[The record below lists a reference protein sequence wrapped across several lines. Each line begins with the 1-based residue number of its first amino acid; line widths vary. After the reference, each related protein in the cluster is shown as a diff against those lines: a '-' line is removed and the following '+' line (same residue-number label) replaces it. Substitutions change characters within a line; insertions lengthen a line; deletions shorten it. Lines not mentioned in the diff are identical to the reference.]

1 MEVLTLED
9 SDEERDN
16 MISGRENTSRP
27 ETQLPATIRH
37 TAGSSNTNTTQSE
50 IPGSTK
56 SIETPAAIDRLKSLP
71 ITVVGEV
78 ELSGTDSDD
87 DIQVN
92 IQKNIM

>member
-9 SDEERDN
+9 SDEEPDK
-16 MISGRENTSRP
+16 MISERENTSRSQ
-27 ETQLPATIRH
+27 TQLHTTIRH
-37 TAGSSNTNTTQSE
+37 TTGSNTNLTPNET
-50 IPGSTK
+50 PAALN

-92 IQKNIM
+92 VQNNNT

>member
-9 SDEERDN
+9 SDEEQDK

-27 ETQLPATIRH
+27 QTQLPAAIRH
-37 TAGSSNTNTTQSE
+37 TSVSNTNTSPSE
-50 IPGSTK
+50 TPAATK

-92 IQKNIM
+92 TQNNNT

>member
-1 MEVLTLED
+1 MED

-37 TAGSSNTNTTQSE
+37 TAGSKTNTSPSE
-50 IPGSTK
+50 IPAATK

-92 IQKNIM
+92 VQKNNT